1 MVKIQTHRGH
11 SLQQGPLDRTMAQK
25 LHLESSPPP
34 HPPPRPKLLQTS
46 RSHARNWISV
56 WHQAPTRPCPRS
68 TLLPTPWEI
77 CTPTPAPESSCT
89 PLGRSAQK
97 LGVGPSTKRTVEP
110 PRVTPPL
117 SSPPMAKGAASH
129 SPGCPRMERRQSCE
143 EADLP
148 SRCVD
153 AGHTRHNRALA
164 AQGASASPVHAANT
178 PPIKSAIPIT
188 SCE

>member
-34 HPPPRPKLLQTS
+34 HIPAPSRVIPTS

-68 TLLPTPWEI
+68 TLLPIPREI
-77 CTPTPAPESSCT
+77 CTPTPAPESSCA

-97 LGVGPSTKRTVEP
+97 LGAWPSTKRTVWP

-117 SSPPMAKGAASH
+117 SSPPTAKGAASH
-129 SPGCPRMERRQSCE
+129 SPGSPRMERRQSCE
-143 EADLP
+143 EDDLP
-148 SRCVD
+148 LGCVG
-153 AGHTRHNRALA
+153 ARHTRHNRALA
-164 AQGASASPVHAANT
+164 VEGASASPVHAANT
-178 PPIKSAIPIT
+178 APIKSAIPIT

>member
-1 MVKIQTHRGH
+1 
-11 SLQQGPLDRTMAQK
+11 MAQK

-34 HPPPRPKLLQTS
+34 HIPAPSRVIPTS

-68 TLLPTPWEI
+68 TLLPIPREI
-77 CTPTPAPESSCT
+77 CTPTPAPESSCA

-97 LGVGPSTKRTVEP
+97 LGAWPSTKRTVWP

-117 SSPPMAKGAASH
+117 SSPPTAKGATSH
-129 SPGCPRMERRQSCE
+129 SPGSPRTERRQSCE
-143 EADLP
+143 EDDLP
-148 SRCVD
+148 LGCVG
-153 AGHTRHNRALA
+153 ARHTRHNRALA
-164 AQGASASPVHAANT
+164 VEGASASPVHAANT
-178 PPIKSAIPIT
+178 APIKSAIPIT